1 MDTLKKLNKSWISH
15 LEGIEIIILPS
26 GIAIAFLLAYLDI
39 LELPIGAGLTF
50 ISSFTSVIL
59 HHLAVY
65 NLVRCPECGENL
77 AKFKNGKNIPINQ
90 LYNGFAKCSP
100 CKHCGWAASKGV

>member
-15 LEGIEIIILPS
+15 LEGFEIIILPS
-26 GIAIAFLLAYLDI
+26 GIVIAFLLAYLDI

-50 ISSFTSVIL
+50 ISSFTFAIL
-59 HHLAVY
+59 HHFEVY

-77 AKFKNGKNIPINQ
+77 AKFKNGKNIPI
-90 LYNGFAKCSP
+90 
-100 CKHCGWAASKGV
+100 